1 MKLMSI
7 KLLVL
12 STALVL
18 LLAACGGDTAEPLPA
33 STPYPTYTPLPTPA
47 PAATSTAMP
56 VITPLP
62 GQPFVVENEAT
73 AVALREMP
81 TPTVVPVV
89 PATITPAADEIEE
102 GVTCTLSGGEVVQKG
117 WSGNGTGSNYCNQC
131 RCLNAGLACTRM
143 ACPSVKLPATSTP
156 MPPTATPTR
165 LPTATLTPTQVP
177 PTPTAVPTQSNPCA
191 AAPVY
196 FRKLCEEAMTNNPDS
211 EASGSSS
218 SDYYAQSYDPENI
231 PQIANFNFTELD
243 KYSKMSKLRSGVGHD
258 YSPNTSEYDPMRKNC
273 RSMKHYFVPMGVPL
287 ENALYS
293 ITPHAFEWMS
303 IKFFAPADGTLTN
316 VIYSQN
322 EYGTEAKFSILSN
335 QYPGYYFTYY
345 HIALDPNL
353 TEGMLVEA
361 GEQIGTLGHEESWGE
376 IAVEVRINSREI
388 HLISF
393 LQVATDDVLEMYKLR
408 GMNTASDVII
418 TKEQRD
424 ATPLAC
430 EDSEARFF
438 EGSGREG
445 ASLDEQFMIWAFE
458 SSDNWF
464 FFD

>member
-1 MKLMSI
+1 MSI

-12 STALVL
+12 STALML
-18 LLAACGGDTAEPLPA
+18 LLTACGGSTAEPLPTY
-33 STPYPTYTPLPTPA
+33 TPYPTYTPVPTPA
-47 PAATSTAMP
+47 PAAIPTPVPPTATSTPMP
-56 VITPLP
+56 VGTPLP
-62 GQPFVVENEAT
+62 AQPFVVENEAT
-73 AVALREMP
+73 TVALRETP
-81 TPTVVPVV
+81 TPTVVPAA
-89 PATITPAADEIEE
+89 PA
-102 GVTCTLSGGEVVQKG
+102 
-117 WSGNGTGSNYCNQC
+117 
-131 RCLNAGLACTRM
+131 
-143 ACPSVKLPATSTP
+143 
-156 MPPTATPTR
+156 TATPTG
-165 LPTATLTPTQVP
+165 LPTATLTAVP
-177 PTPTAVPTQSNPCA
+177 PAPTAAPMPATADTTQSNSCD
-191 AAPVY
+191 AAPAN
-196 FRKLCEEAMTNNPDS
+196 FKKLCEEAMANNPDS

-218 SDYYAQSYDPENI
+218 IGYDAQYAQSYDPENI

-258 YSPNTSEYDPMRKNC
+258 YSFNTSEYDPTRKNC
-273 RSMKHYFVPMGVPL
+273 RSMKHYFIPMGVPL

-322 EYGTEAKFSILSN
+322 EYGTEATFSILSS

-376 IAVEVRINSREI
+376 IAVEVRINSRET

-418 TKEQRD
+418 TKELRD